1 MFYVLWLQ
9 KVDTKQ
15 KQQKKKQKRVNDL
28 DNLHDILKRESC
40 LVLTHSDR

>member
-15 KQQKKKQKRVNDL
+15 KQTKKQKRVNDL
-28 DNLHDILKRESC
+28 DNLHDILKKKN
-40 LVLTHSDR
+40 HA